1 MVLHLLPTNDVTTFN
16 EYACRDSCCFL
27 PHISRHLQKCTRVG
41 VAWDTYRNDS
51 IKPAT
56 REKRG
61 KEMRRKVSG
70 GNNKVPGNWRDFL
83 QAKLFGFLSQ
93 KSVTL
98 DYPKRL
104 FIHLMLMYLPKGPVM
119 VWYHVIKKK
128 QTPGC

>member
-1 MVLHLLPTNDVTTFN
+1 MSPLSMSMPAGFLVV
-16 EYACRDSCCFL
+16 FL

-41 VAWDTYRNDS
+41 VVWDTYRNDS

-61 KEMRRKVSG
+61 KGMRRKVSG
-70 GNNKVPGNWRDFL
+70 GNNKVPGNWRDFV

-98 DYPKRL
+98 DYPKD
-104 FIHLMLMYLPKGPVM
+104 YL
-119 VWYHVIKKK
+119 YI
-128 QTPGC
+128 